1 MARRATTDQAAPKG
15 LPSKSGWT
23 SAEQRLM
30 SSLRKVEKSL
40 GIFGKKFRDTPR
52 YIAQG
57 AGGKGVRV
65 APPAQSKVLGTT

>member
-1 MARRATTDQAAPKG
+1 MVRQTATAKAAPKG
-15 LPSKSGWT
+15 LPRKSGWT

-30 SSLRKVEKSL
+30 SSLRKLEKSL
-40 GIFGKKFRDTPR
+40 GIFGKKFRDIPR

-65 APPAQSKVLGTT
+65 APPTQSKVLGTT